1 MILMGTCQ
9 MASGATKI
17 EPVLDS
23 LCVLVYLQPNGDA
36 RVLEKRVM
44 RVEGDY
50 SEGYTIV
57 APLEEGSHMKDFK
70 VFDDHG
76 EHYYQYV
83 ADWSTVHGRHEQ
95 TGKCSIMYGDDGGYK
110 LCWGMGHEG
119 YRQYWVEYVI
129 TSLVR
134 GYGDC
139 DAFVRQIIAPDVK
152 PLPRFFCVIMSLDG
166 RKFVP
171 EEVKAEVTGF
181 PQKARV
187 DGTITVWPLKR
198 SQLAAGEHVTLECRF
213 KKGIFD
219 PELITDEPFKGNAP
233 IRSDSPKTNLIS
245 RGHALLFSL
254 LAIVVVGLLGVV
266 AYVVMMAYMRRR
278 K

>member
-1 MILMGTCQ
+1 M
-9 MASGATKI
+9 
-17 EPVLDS
+17 LDS

-57 APLEEGSHMKDFK
+57 APLEEGSHMKNFK

-76 EHYYQYV
+76 ERYYQYV
-83 ADWSTVHGRHEQ
+83 ADWSTVHGLHEQ
-95 TGKCSIMYGDDGGYK
+95 TEKCGIMYGDDGGYK

-139 DAFVRQIIAPDVK
+139 DAFVRQIIAPDAQ
-152 PLPRFFCVIMSLDG
+152 PLPRFFCVIVNSDG
-166 RKFVP
+166 HEFVP

-187 DGTITVWPLKR
+187 DGTVTVWPLKR
-198 SQLAAGEHVTLECRF
+198 SQLATGEHVTLECRF

-219 PELITDEPFKGNAP
+219 PELITDESFKGNAP
-233 IRSDSPKTNLIS
+233 IRSDAPQMNLLS
-245 RGHALLFSL
+245 RGRTLLIGL
-254 LAIVVVGLLGVV
+254 LAIVVIGLVCVV
-266 AYVVMMAYMRRR
+266 AFVVVMAYMRRR